1 MRHDP
6 LFLLWT
12 INCPSLEDCR
22 RLQRW
27 LSDEITAE
35 TVFVNEVRAFPGG
48 VETRCREPHRLGD
61 YFERVQLF
69 PATER
74 TPTSFRLLFRRRPDA
89 PRFWKDLMVRIL
101 HKVRDQVAQ
110 TTTTLE
116 YRGDE
121 EPEALAAGK

>member
-12 INCPSLEDCR
+12 VNCPSPEDCR

-27 LSDEITAE
+27 LPDQIAPEV
-35 TVFVNEVRAFPGG
+35 VFVDEVRAFPGG
-48 VETRCREPHRLGD
+48 NETHRREPHRLGD
-61 YFERVQLF
+61 YFESVQVF
-69 PATER
+69 PSGEE
-74 TPTSFRLLFRRRPDA
+74 TPTFFRLLFHRRPTA

-101 HKVRDQVAQ
+101 QKVREEAAQ
-110 TTTTLE
+110 TTTRLE

-121 EPEALAAGK
+121 EPEVLPAGK

>member
-12 INCPSLEDCR
+12 ITCPSVEDCH
-22 RLQRW
+22 RLQQW
-27 LSDEITAE
+27 LSDQITADAVLVE
-35 TVFVNEVRAFPGG
+35 EVRAFPDGI
-48 VETRCREPHRLGD
+48 ETCRREPHRVGD
-61 YFERVQLF
+61 YFESVHVF
-69 PATER
+69 PSAPPS
-74 TPTSFRLLFRRRPDA
+74 PTSFRLLFHRRPTA

-101 HKVRDQVAQ
+101 QKVREKAAQ

-121 EPEALAAGK
+121 EPECLAASK